1 MLDDYLLPFDD
12 LDGDRLL
19 SDWRWLIGDKP
30 ITIQAVAAVGNL
42 FLRGE
47 SGRIYLLEIEDGTCE
62 CIAQSAGQF
71 EEKVGDR
78 HNRRAWLKGFLVRD
92 LRRAGIVLGPGQ
104 CYGHKIPH
112 HLGGV
117 PGIENIEP
125 VDLMVHVS
133 VLGQL
138 HRQTRAL
145 APGTSIDEIRVVQPS
160 SGPKDEVPSQ

>member
-1 MLDDYLLPFDD
+1 MCVRLPPPSRPVGCESSGGLDHVV
-12 LDGDRLL
+12 
-19 SDWRWLIGDKP
+19 
-30 ITIQAVAAVGNL
+30 Q
-42 FLRGE
+42 
-47 SGRIYLLEIEDGTCE
+47 
-62 CIAQSAGQF
+62 Q
-71 EEKVGDR
+71 EKLGDR